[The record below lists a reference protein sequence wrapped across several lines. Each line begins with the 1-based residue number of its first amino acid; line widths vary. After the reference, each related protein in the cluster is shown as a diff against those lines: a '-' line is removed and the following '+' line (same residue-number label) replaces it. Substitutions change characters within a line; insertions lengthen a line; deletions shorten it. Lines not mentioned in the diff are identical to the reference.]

1 MMIPIWIV
9 LAISAGIGSNVFNFF
24 SRFILKDGGDSNSW
38 AWTFELL
45 RLIIFIPLVFFDYK
59 FIFTFKSLIILL
71 SIGLTEF
78 VSIYLFMKM
87 HQYSHL
93 SISTI
98 ISRTRLVWVPL
109 IAFLFFGERLTN
121 IDYLGIGIL
130 FLGLSIAV
138 APHKLFYDKGVIYA
152 NLAAFMIA
160 ILTVL
165 IKQATPFASPPI
177 IMIFFS
183 LPSVILF
190 PIFMKN
196 LKKRLVINNFTMLI
210 PKVGAVIINVIAMYL
225 LIIALKL
232 GDVSKV
238 NAIYQSMLVVG
249 VLSGIIILKEKQDI
263 ARKIIG
269 TIVTLAGIIL
279 LT

>member
-1 MMIPIWIV
+1 MIPIWV
-9 LAISAGIGSNVFNFF
+9 MLAVSAGIGSNVFNFF
-24 SRFILKDGGDSNSW
+24 SRLILKNGGDSSAW

-59 FIFTFKSLIILL
+59 FIFTFKSLLILL

-121 IDYLGIGIL
+121 MDYLGIGIL
-130 FLGLSIAV
+130 FLGLSITV

-152 NLAAFMIA
+152 NLAAFTVA

-196 LKKRLVINNFTMLI
+196 PGKRLVTDNFTMLI
-210 PKVGAVIINVIAMYL
+210 PKLIATIINVIAMYL
-225 LIIALKL
+225 LILALNL

-238 NAIYQSMLVVG
+238 NSLYQGMLVIA
-249 VLSGIIILKEKQDI
+249 VLG
-263 ARKIIG
+263 
-269 TIVTLAGIIL
+269 GIIL
-279 LT
+279 LKERQDIFRKLLGTAVTIIGILLLT